1 MSKIKASEFF
11 NSPELI
17 NSNYWTIIQH
27 PTYRPLDMV
36 SYGNDL
42 SDIVGALDEKTV
54 KMDLIYLRMSTIW
67 SECSKCNRMQ
77 VGCLMVIDKSIISNG
92 YNGSPHG
99 FPNVCEDENNN
110 TLPYVLHA
118 EANAITKLAK
128 STLSSDGS
136 TIYVTVSPCYECS
149 KLIIQSGVKRLVI
162 KDLYR
167 KTDSIPFL
175 CEAGVEI
182 TRIGVI

>member
-17 NSNYWTIIQH
+17 NSNYWTVIQH
-27 PTYRPLDMV
+27 PTLRSLDLV
-36 SYGNDL
+36 AYGDDASDL
-42 SDIVGALDEKTV
+42 AGHLQEKEL
-54 KMDLIYLRMSTIW
+54 KMDLIYLRMSTVW
-67 SECSKCNRMQ
+67 AECSKCNRMK
-77 VGCLMVIDKSIISNG
+77 VGCLMVKDKSIISNG

-99 FPNVCEDENNN
+99 FPNVCEDDDNN

-175 CEAGVEI
+175 NQAGVEI
-182 TRIGVI
+182 TRIGLI